1 VSPAPRVSV
10 CIPARDQAEHL
21 GAAIASALAQ
31 DVDGLEVLVQ
41 DDGSRDATPE
51 IVASFGDPRLRCA
64 RHPEPLG
71 IAAARNACLDRAL
84 GTYIAWLDSD
94 DEYVPGGLRRQ
105 VELLD
110 RHPRVALV
118 HGAYDVVDD
127 QGRRLAPWAAPFSA
141 DTVEAS
147 ADALRHLIAANELAT
162 STVVVR
168 RCAHD
173 AAGPFATD
181 IGNSSTDW
189 DMWLRLTLQGD
200 VGYTAAR
207 VARYRQHRRS
217 VSRATSF
224 SGERLRCDVRIATR
238 ALGRAEGGGDDA
250 SRLATTAGAALA
262 AKALLH
268 AGDAYTSGR
277 DAEALD
283 AVALA
288 GRLAPGLEVAGLLGA
303 TRGRDDLAC
312 SRLTKVAL
320 DRLGEDLEG
329 TRFGTRIR
337 RAAAPDEGWH
347 AELSRVG
354 ATVAQVTP
362 PDAVIAAIAKWDPTI
377 IATSGRAGCNF
388 PDRELLPDG
397 YPRDGA
403 TAVAHLEALR
413 RRRGVT
419 HVVVPAVSSWWLEH
433 YPELALHLG
442 RALWRGAD
450 GAIFDVRGRL

>member
-1 VSPAPRVSV
+1 VSSAPRVSV
-10 CIPARDQAEHL
+10 CIPVRDQAEHL
-21 GAAIASALAQ
+21 AAAIASALGQ

-51 IVASFGDPRLRCA
+51 VAGSFDDPRVRCA
-64 RHPEPLG
+64 RRPRPLG
-71 IAAARNACLDRAL
+71 IAATRNALLDRAR
-84 GTYIAWLDSD
+84 GTYVAWLDSD

-105 VELLD
+105 VAMLD
-110 RHPRVALV
+110 RHPGVALV

-127 QGRRLAPWAAPFSA
+127 EGRPLAPWPAPFGA
-141 DTVEAS
+141 DTIEAS
-147 ADALRHLIAANELAT
+147 ADAFGHLIAANELAT

-168 RCAHD
+168 RSAHD

-181 IGNSSTDW
+181 IGASSTDW

-238 ALGRAEGGGDDA
+238 ALRQAPAGRDA
-250 SRLATTAGAALA
+250 PRLAATAGAALA

-268 AGDAYTSGR
+268 AGDAYTAGR
-277 DAEALD
+277 AAEALD

-288 GRLAPGLEVAGLLGA
+288 GRVAPGLEVADLLGA

-320 DRLGEDLEG
+320 NRLGDDLEG

-337 RAAAPDEGWH
+337 RAAAADERWD
-347 AELSRVG
+347 AELARVG
-354 ATVAQVTP
+354 EMVARVTP
-362 PDAVIAAIAKWDPTI
+362 PDAVIAAIAKWDPAI
-377 IATSGRAGCNF
+377 IAASGRPGVNF

-403 TAVAHLEALR
+403 AAVAHLEALR

-419 HVVVPAVSSWWLEH
+419 HLVVPSVSAWWLEH
-433 YPELALHLG
+433 YAELALHLG
-442 RALWRGAD
+442 AALWRDAD